1 MEKYTTLYDVL
12 IIGAGPSGSNAAIS
26 YKNLNPNL
34 KVGLIDKSIFPRDKS
49 CGDAIGPG
57 VISALKRFNNQ
68 HILDNEPQVVST
80 TLYGPENIGIQ
91 NYIPEVKNK
100 EDSIVYVIPRIDLDN
115 RILNLAKDLD
125 VDVFEGY
132 SFVSFEK
139 DSDNKL
145 VVEIKNG
152 DNITKLGTKILVG
165 ADGANSR
172 VRKQL
177 NVNTNSD
184 WHKAIAIRA
193 YIDSP
198 NYLEIF
204 KERTL
209 MFEIN
214 VSAEKGY
221 AWAFP
226 SKGNLLNIGIGV
238 PLNIFKKEKLD
249 INVLLQDFI
258 TQLTNRG
265 VVVENI
271 RDEKSYLLPFAS
283 SRPKFKNDINVA
295 LIGDASSMINPMS
308 GEGIFYGMEAGYL
321 LAKNTYN
328 LIDSSDLTKGIA
340 DYEKAFSK
348 RFRKHYL
355 SCALARLLLQS
366 PFMTKRLL
374 KVASNDQNT
383 IDFVVELLFDE
394 AYLTF
399 GEVMKIVYKFLLPSK
414 LLFCYQK
421 TKRKRPDLLN

>member
-1 MEKYTTLYDVL
+1 MQKITSLYDVL
-12 IIGAGPSGSNAAIS
+12 IVGAGPAGSNAAIS
-26 YKNLNPNL
+26 YKKLNPEL

-57 VISALKRFNNQ
+57 VISALKRFNNE
-68 HILDNEPQVVST
+68 HILENEPQVVST
-80 TLYGPENIGIQ
+80 TLYGPDNIGIQ
-91 NYIPEVKNK
+91 NYIPKVKNK
-100 EDSIVYVIPRIDLDN
+100 EDSIVYVIPRVDLDN
-115 RILNLAKDLD
+115 RILSLAKDLD
-125 VDVFEGY
+125 VDVFEGF
-132 SFVSFEK
+132 SFNMFEE
-139 DSDNKL
+139 DSDKKL
-145 VVEIKNG
+145 IVSIKNNNEEIKL
-152 DNITKLGTKILVG
+152 KTKILVG

-177 NVNTNSD
+177 NIDTNSD

-198 NYLEIF
+198 NYLDIF
-204 KERTL
+204 NERTL

-214 VSAEKGY
+214 VSADKGY

-238 PLNIFKKEKLD
+238 PLNIFKKDKLD
-249 INVLLQDFI
+249 INKLLDDFVF
-258 TQLTNRG
+258 QLEQRG
-265 VVVENI
+265 VIVENI

-283 SRPKFKNDINVA
+283 SRPKIKKNINVA

-321 LAKNTYN
+321 LAKNTYSILDN
-328 LIDSSDLTKGIA
+328 QNIKKGIDA
-340 DYEKAFSK
+340 YEKAFSR
-348 RFRKHYL
+348 RFKKHYL

-366 PFMTKRLL
+366 TFMTKRLL
-374 KVASNDQNT
+374 KVASNDQDT

-399 GEVMKIVYKFLLPSK
+399 GEVVKIVYKFLLPSK
-414 LLFCYQK
+414 LLI
-421 TKRKRPDLLN
+421 LLSKN

>member
-57 VISALKRFNNQ
+57 VISALKRFNNH

-115 RILNLAKDLD
+115 RIINLAKDLD

-328 LIDSSDLTKGIA
+328 LIDSPELTKGIA

-414 LLFCYQK
+414 VLMLLSK
-421 TKRKRPDLLN
+421 N

>member
-1 MEKYTTLYDVL
+1 MQKNAKKYDVL
-12 IIGAGPSGSNAAIS
+12 IIGAGPAGANAAIS
-26 YKNLNPNL
+26 YKNLNPDL
-34 KVGLIDKSIFPRDKS
+34 TIGLVDKSIFPRDKS

-57 VISALKRFNNQ
+57 VISALKRFNNE
-68 HILDNEPQVVST
+68 HILEDEPQVVST
-80 TLYGPENIGIQ
+80 TLYGPDNIGIQ
-91 NYIPEVKNK
+91 NYIPQVKNK

-115 RILNLAKDLD
+115 RILNLAKESG
-125 VDVFEGY
+125 VDVYEGY
-132 SFVSFEK
+132 SFVDFISNEDK
-139 DSDNKL
+139 SLNVK
-145 VVEIKNG
+145 IKN
-152 DNITKLGTKILVG
+152 NNEELEFSTKILVG

-172 VRKQL
+172 IRKKL
-177 NVNTNSD
+177 NYKHNSD

-214 VSAEKGY
+214 VSADKGY

-238 PLNIFKKEKLD
+238 PVSIFKKDKLD
-249 INVLLQDFI
+249 INTLLDNFVLELEG
-258 TQLTNRG
+258 RG
-265 VVVENI
+265 VIVENI
-271 RDEKSYLLPFAS
+271 RKQKSYLLPFAS
-283 SRPKFKNDINVA
+283 SRPKRNKNFNVA

-321 LAKNTYN
+321 LAKNTHQ
-328 LIDSSDLTKGIA
+328 LIDTDEISLGI
-340 DYEKAFSK
+340 DIYEKEFTK

-355 SCALARLLLQS
+355 SCALARLILQS

-374 KVASNDQNT
+374 RVASNDQDT

-394 AYLTF
+394 AYLTTA
-399 GEVMKIVYKFLLPSK
+399 EVLKIAYKFMLPSK
-414 LLFCYQK
+414 LLAFRSK
-421 TKRKRPDLLN
+421 N

>member
-26 YKNLNPNL
+26 YKNLNPDL

-152 DNITKLGTKILVG
+152 DNITKLGAKILVG

-399 GEVMKIVYKFLLPSK
+399 GEVIKIVYKFLLPSK
-414 LLFCYQK
+414 VLMLLSK
-421 TKRKRPDLLN
+421 N

>member
-1 MEKYTTLYDVL
+1 MIV

-26 YKNLNPNL
+26 YKNLNPDL

-139 DSDNKL
+139 DLDNKL

-152 DNITKLGTKILVG
+152 DNITKLGAKILVG

-283 SRPKFKNDINVA
+283 SRPKFRNDINVA

-328 LIDSSDLTKGIA
+328 LIDSPELTKGIA

-414 LLFCYQK
+414 VLMLLSK
-421 TKRKRPDLLN
+421 N

>member
-139 DSDNKL
+139 DLDNKL

-152 DNITKLGTKILVG
+152 DNITKLGAKILVG

-283 SRPKFKNDINVA
+283 SRPKFRNDINVA

-328 LIDSSDLTKGIA
+328 LIDSPELSKGIA

-374 KVASNDQNT
+374 RVASNDQNT

-414 LLFCYQK
+414 VLMLLSK
-421 TKRKRPDLLN
+421 N

>member
-1 MEKYTTLYDVL
+1 MQKNVKKYDVL
-12 IIGAGPSGSNAAIS
+12 IIGAGPAGANAAIS

-34 KVGLIDKSIFPRDKS
+34 LVGLVDKSIFPRDKS

-68 HILDNEPQVVST
+68 HILEGEPQVVST
-80 TLYGPENIGIQ
+80 TLYGPDNIGIQ
-91 NYIPEVKNK
+91 NYIPQVKNK

-115 RILNLAKDLD
+115 RILNLAKESG
-125 VDVFEGY
+125 VEVYEGY
-132 SFVSFEK
+132 SFVDFTSNK
-139 DSDNKL
+139 DKSLN
-145 VVEIKNG
+145 VHIKN
-152 DNITKLGTKILVG
+152 DNENLEFNTKILVG

-172 VRKQL
+172 IRKKL
-177 NVNTNSD
+177 NYKNNSD

-226 SKGNLLNIGIGV
+226 SKDNLLNIGIGV
-238 PLNIFKKEKLD
+238 PVSIFKKDKLD
-249 INVLLQDFI
+249 INTLLDNFVSE
-258 TQLTNRG
+258 LEGRG
-265 VVVENI
+265 VIVENI
-271 RDEKSYLLPFAS
+271 RKQKSYLLPFAS
-283 SRPKFKNDINVA
+283 SRPKRDKGSNVA

-321 LAKNTYN
+321 LAKNTHN
-328 LIDSSDLTKGIA
+328 VIDNEKISLGI
-340 DYEKAFSK
+340 DKYEKEFTK

-355 SCALARLLLQS
+355 SCALARLILQS

-374 KVASNDQNT
+374 RVASNDQDT

-399 GEVMKIVYKFLLPSK
+399 TETLKIAYKFLLPAK
-414 LLFCYQK
+414 LLASRSK
-421 TKRKRPDLLN
+421 N

>member
-57 VISALKRFNNQ
+57 VISALKRFNNH

-115 RILNLAKDLD
+115 RIINLAKDLD

-132 SFVSFEK
+132 SFFSFEK

-328 LIDSSDLTKGIA
+328 LIDSPDLTKGIA

-414 LLFCYQK
+414 VLMLLSK
-421 TKRKRPDLLN
+421 N

>member
-152 DNITKLGTKILVG
+152 DNITKLGAKILVG

-383 IDFVVELLFDE
+383 IDFVVVLLFDE

-399 GEVMKIVYKFLLPSK
+399 GEVIKIVYKFLLPSK
-414 LLFCYQK
+414 VLMLLSK
-421 TKRKRPDLLN
+421 N

>member
-1 MEKYTTLYDVL
+1 MQKYTDLYDVL

-26 YKNLNPNL
+26 YKKLNPNL
-34 KVGLIDKSIFPRDKS
+34 RVGLIDKSIFPRDKS

-57 VISALKRFNNQ
+57 VISALKRFNNE
-68 HILDNEPQVVST
+68 HILDDEPQVVST

-115 RILNLAKDLD
+115 RILNLAKDLE
-125 VDVFEGY
+125 VDVFEGF
-132 SFVSFEK
+132 SFVAFEEDLDK
-139 DSDNKL
+139 KI

-152 DNITKLGTKILVG
+152 NDTIKLGTKILVG

-249 INVLLQDFI
+249 INELLQDFI
-258 TQLTNRG
+258 NQLEKRG
-265 VVVENI
+265 VVVENV

-283 SRPKFKNDINVA
+283 SRPKIKKDVSVA

-321 LAKNTYN
+321 LAKNTHN
-328 LIDSSDLTKGIA
+328 ILDSQDLNSGIA
-340 DYEKAFSK
+340 SYEKAFSK
-348 RFRKHYL
+348 RFKKHYL

-374 KVASNDQNT
+374 KVASNDQDT

-399 GEVMKIVYKFLLPSK
+399 GEVVKIIYKFLLPSK
-414 LLFCYQK
+414 LLV
-421 TKRKRPDLLN
+421 LLSKN

>member
-26 YKNLNPNL
+26 YKNLNPDL

-139 DSDNKL
+139 DSNNKL

-283 SRPKFKNDINVA
+283 SRPKFRNDINVA

-328 LIDSSDLTKGIA
+328 LIDSPDLTKGIA

-414 LLFCYQK
+414 VLMLLSK
-421 TKRKRPDLLN
+421 N